1 MITDSVGSARFYM
14 IINLLE
20 ERQALELLFPKVIYF
35 KHYLFL
41 LQLLSTRKNMLLTFL
56 LIDFLK
62 LF

>member
-20 ERQALELLFPKVIYF
+20 ERQALELLFPNVIYF
-35 KHYLFL
+35 KPYLFL
-41 LQLLSTRKNMLLTFL
+41 LSLLSTRKNMLQTFL

>member
-20 ERQALELLFPKVIYF
+20 EKQAIELLFLKVIYF